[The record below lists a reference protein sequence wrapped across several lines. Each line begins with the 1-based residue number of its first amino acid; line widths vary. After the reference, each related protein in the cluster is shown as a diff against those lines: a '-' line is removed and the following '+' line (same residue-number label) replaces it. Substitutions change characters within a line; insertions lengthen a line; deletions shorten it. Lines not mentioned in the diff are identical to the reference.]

1 MLAELAAAN
10 AAFGVIKT
18 AISNSK
24 ELADCAKSIAAFVGA
39 EEDLKAKAEK
49 RKKNPLNKAL
59 GKDANDFEEF
69 LALEKINQ
77 QKAAL
82 QSHMRL
88 FGRPGMYDA
97 WVEYQA
103 KARKARK
110 DAQRQREKE
119 RQEMIEVLTW
129 IFIVLVA
136 WGGAA
141 AGLYYF
147 FVGF

>member
-39 EEDLKAKAEK
+39 EEDLKARAEK
-49 RKKNPLNKAL
+49 RKKNPLNKVL
-59 GKDANDFEEF
+59 GKEAEMFEEF
-69 LALEKINQ
+69 LALEKIQQ

-88 FGRPGMYDA
+88 FGRPGLYDS

-119 RQEMIEVLTW
+119 RQELIEVLTW

-136 WGGAA
+136 WGGAG

>member
-10 AAFGVIKT
+10 AAFGVIKQ
-18 AISNSK
+18 AIANSR
-24 ELADCAKSIAAFVGA
+24 ELADVGKSIASFVSA
-39 EEDLKAKAEK
+39 EEDLKAKAEAK
-49 RKKNPLNKAL
+49 KKNPLNKML
-59 GKDANDFEEF
+59 GKDATDFEEF

-77 QKAAL
+77 QKAQL

-88 FGRPGMYDA
+88 YGRPGMYDA

-110 DAQRQREKE
+110 DAIKQREKE
-119 RQEMIEVLTW
+119 RQEMMEVLAW
-129 IFIVLVA
+129 IFIVVVI
-136 WGGAA
+136 WGGLG
-141 AGLYYF
+141 AGLYYY

>member
-10 AAFGVIKT
+10 AAFGVIKS

-49 RKKNPLNKAL
+49 KKKNPLNKIM
-59 GKDANDFEEF
+59 GKDANDLEEF
-69 LALEKINQ
+69 LALEKIKQ
-77 QKAAL
+77 QKAQL

-88 FGRPGMYDA
+88 YGRPGLYDS

-103 KARKARK
+103 QARKARK
-110 DAQRQREKE
+110 EAQRQREKE

-129 IFIVLVA
+129 IFIIVVV
-136 WGGAA
+136 WGGIG
-141 AGLYYF
+141 AGFYYWF
-147 FVGF
+147 F

>member
-10 AAFGVIKT
+10 AAFGVIKQ
-18 AISNSK
+18 AIANSR
-24 ELADCAKSIAAFVGA
+24 ELADVGKSIASFVSA
-39 EEDLKAKAEK
+39 EEDLKAKAEAK
-49 RKKNPLNKAL
+49 KKNPLNKML
-59 GKDANDFEEF
+59 GKDATDFEEF

-77 QKAAL
+77 QKAQL

-88 FGRPGMYDA
+88 YGRPGMYDA

-110 DAQRQREKE
+110 DAIKQREKE
-119 RQEMIEVLTW
+119 RQEMMEVLTW
-129 IFIVLVA
+129 IFIVLVV
-136 WGGAA
+136 WGGLGT
-141 AGLYYF
+141 GLYYY

>member
-10 AAFGVIKT
+10 AAFGVIKQ
-18 AISNSK
+18 AIANSR
-24 ELADCAKSIAAFVGA
+24 ELADVGKSIASFVSA
-39 EEDLKAKAEK
+39 EEDLKAKAEAK
-49 RKKNPLNKAL
+49 KKNPLNKML
-59 GKDANDFEEF
+59 GKDATDFEEF

-77 QKAAL
+77 QKAQL

-88 FGRPGMYDA
+88 YGRPGMYDA

-110 DAQRQREKE
+110 DAIKQREKE
-119 RQEMIEVLTW
+119 RQEMIEILSW
-129 IFIVLVA
+129 IFIIVVI
-136 WGGAA
+136 WGGLGT
-141 AGLYYF
+141 GLYYY

>member
-10 AAFGVIKT
+10 AAFGVIKQ

-24 ELADCAKSIAAFVGA
+24 ELADVGKSITAFVGA
-39 EEDLKAKAEK
+39 EEDLKAKAEA
-49 RKKNPLNKAL
+49 KKKSPWNKVL
-59 GKDANDFEEF
+59 GKDANLFEEF
-69 LALEKINQ
+69 LALEKIQQ
-77 QKAAL
+77 QKAQL

-88 FGRPGMYDA
+88 YGRPGMYDA

-110 DAQRQREKE
+110 EAIAQREKE

-129 IFIVLVA
+129 IFIVVVV
-136 WGGAA
+136 WGGLGYGA
-141 AGLYYF
+141 YYWF
-147 FVGF
+147 TK

>member
-18 AISNSK
+18 AISNSR
-24 ELADCAKSIAAFVGA
+24 ELADCAKSITAFVGA

-49 RKKNPLNKAL
+49 KKKSPLNKVL
-59 GKDANDFEEF
+59 GKDATDFEEF

-77 QKAAL
+77 QKAQL

-88 FGRPGMYDA
+88 YGRPGMYDA

-103 KARKARK
+103 KARTARK
-110 DAQRQREKE
+110 EAQRQREKE
-119 RQEMIEVLTW
+119 RQELVEVLTW
-129 IFIVLVA
+129 IFIVLVV
-136 WGGAA
+136 WGGLGG
-141 AGLYYF
+141 GLYYYI
-147 FVGF
+147 VGF

>member
-10 AAFGVIKT
+10 AAFGVIKQ
-18 AISNSK
+18 AIANSR
-24 ELADCAKSIAAFVGA
+24 ELADVGKSIASFVSA
-39 EEDLKAKAEK
+39 EEDLKAKAEAK
-49 RKKNPLNKAL
+49 KKNPLNKML
-59 GKDANDFEEF
+59 GKDATDFEEF

-77 QKAAL
+77 QKAQL

-88 FGRPGMYDA
+88 YGRPGMYDA

-110 DAQRQREKE
+110 DAIKQREKE
-119 RQEMIEVLTW
+119 RQEFIEILSW
-129 IFIVLVA
+129 IFIIVVI
-136 WGGAA
+136 WGGLGT
-141 AGLYYF
+141 GLYYY

>member
-10 AAFGVIKT
+10 AAFGVIKQ
-18 AISNSK
+18 AIANSR
-24 ELADCAKSIAAFVGA
+24 ELADVGKSIASFVSA
-39 EEDLKAKAEK
+39 EEDLKAKAEAK
-49 RKKNPLNKAL
+49 KKNPLNKML
-59 GKDANDFEEF
+59 GKDATDFEEF

-77 QKAAL
+77 QKAQL

-88 FGRPGMYDA
+88 YGRPGMYDA

-110 DAQRQREKE
+110 DAIKQREKE
-119 RQEMIEVLTW
+119 RQELLELLAW
-129 IFIVLVA
+129 IFIVVVI
-136 WGGAA
+136 WGGLG
-141 AGLYYF
+141 AGLYYY

>member
-10 AAFGVIKT
+10 AAFGVIKQ
-18 AISNSK
+18 AIANSR
-24 ELADCAKSIAAFVGA
+24 ELADVGKSIASFVSA
-39 EEDLKAKAEK
+39 EEDLKAKAEAK
-49 RKKNPLNKAL
+49 KKNPLNKML
-59 GKDANDFEEF
+59 GKDATDFEEF

-77 QKAAL
+77 QKAQL

-88 FGRPGMYDA
+88 YGRPGMYDA

-110 DAQRQREKE
+110 DAIKQREKE
-119 RQEMIEVLTW
+119 RQELLEILAW
-129 IFIVLVA
+129 IFIVVVI
-136 WGGAA
+136 WGGLG
-141 AGLYYF
+141 AGLYYY

>member
-18 AISNSK
+18 AISNSR

-49 RKKNPLNKAL
+49 KKKNPLNKIM
-59 GKDANDFEEF
+59 GKDANDLEEF
-69 LALEKINQ
+69 LALEKIKQ
-77 QKAAL
+77 QKAQL

-88 FGRPGMYDA
+88 YGRPGLYDS

-103 KARKARK
+103 QARKARK
-110 DAQRQREKE
+110 EAQRQREKE

-129 IFIVLVA
+129 IFIIVVV
-136 WGGAA
+136 WGGIG
-141 AGLYYF
+141 AGFYYWF
-147 FVGF
+147 F

>member
-18 AISNSK
+18 AISNSR

-49 RKKNPLNKAL
+49 KKKSPFNKVL
-59 GKDANDFEEF
+59 GKDATDFEEF

-77 QKAAL
+77 QKAQL

-88 FGRPGMYDA
+88 YGRPGMYDA

-103 KARKARK
+103 KARTARK
-110 DAQRQREKE
+110 EAQRQREKE
-119 RQEMIEVLTW
+119 RQELMEVLTW
-129 IFIVLVA
+129 IFIVLVV
-136 WGGAA
+136 WGGLGG
-141 AGLYYF
+141 GLYYYIA
-147 FVGF
+147 GF

>member
-10 AAFGVIKT
+10 AAFGVIKQ
-18 AISNSK
+18 AIANSR
-24 ELADCAKSIAAFVGA
+24 ELADVGKSIASFVSA
-39 EEDLKAKAEK
+39 EEDLKAKAEAK
-49 RKKNPLNKAL
+49 KKNPLNKML
-59 GKDANDFEEF
+59 GKDATDFEEF

-77 QKAAL
+77 QKAQL

-88 FGRPGMYDA
+88 YGRPGMYDA

-110 DAQRQREKE
+110 EALKQREKE
-119 RQEMIEVLTW
+119 RQELLELLAW
-129 IFIVLVA
+129 IFIVVVI
-136 WGGAA
+136 WGGLG
-141 AGLYYF
+141 AGLYYY

>member
-18 AISNSK
+18 AISNSR

-49 RKKNPLNKAL
+49 KKKSPLNKVL
-59 GKDANDFEEF
+59 GKDATDFEDF

-77 QKAAL
+77 QKAQL

-88 FGRPGMYDA
+88 YGRPGMYDA

-103 KARKARK
+103 KARTARK
-110 DAQRQREKE
+110 EAQRQREKE
-119 RQEMIEVLTW
+119 RQELVEVLTW
-129 IFIVLVA
+129 IFIVLVV
-136 WGGAA
+136 WGGLGG
-141 AGLYYF
+141 GLYYYIA
-147 FVGF
+147 GF

>member
-10 AAFGVIKT
+10 AAFGVIKQ
-18 AISNSK
+18 AIANSR
-24 ELADCAKSIAAFVGA
+24 ELADVGKSIASFVSA
-39 EEDLKAKAEK
+39 EEDLKAKAEAK
-49 RKKNPLNKAL
+49 KKNPLNKML
-59 GKDANDFEEF
+59 GKDATDFEEF

-77 QKAAL
+77 QKAQL

-88 FGRPGMYDA
+88 YGRPGMYDA

-110 DAQRQREKE
+110 DAIKQREKE
-119 RQEMIEVLTW
+119 RQELLELLAW
-129 IFIVLVA
+129 IFVVVVI
-136 WGGAA
+136 WGGLG
-141 AGLYYF
+141 AGLYYY

>member
-10 AAFGVIKT
+10 AAFGVIKQ
-18 AISNSK
+18 AIANSR
-24 ELADCAKSIAAFVGA
+24 ELADVGKSIASFVSA
-39 EEDLKAKAEK
+39 EEDLKAKAEAK
-49 RKKNPLNKAL
+49 KKNPLNKML
-59 GKDANDFEEF
+59 GKDATDFEEF

-77 QKAAL
+77 QKAQL

-88 FGRPGMYDA
+88 YGRPGMYDA

-110 DAQRQREKE
+110 DAIKQREKE
-119 RQEMIEVLTW
+119 RQELLELLSW
-129 IFIVLVA
+129 IFIVVVI
-136 WGGAA
+136 WGGLG
-141 AGLYYF
+141 AGLYYY

>member
-10 AAFGVIKT
+10 AAFGVIKS

-49 RKKNPLNKAL
+49 KKKNPFNKMM
-59 GKDANDFEEF
+59 GKDANDLEEF
-69 LALEKINQ
+69 LALEKIKQ
-77 QKAAL
+77 QKAQL

-88 FGRPGMYDA
+88 FGRPGLYDS

-103 KARKARK
+103 HARKARK
-110 DAQRQREKE
+110 EAQRQREKE

-129 IFIVLVA
+129 IFIVVVV
-136 WGGAA
+136 WGGIG
-141 AGLYYF
+141 AGFYYWF
-147 FVGF
+147 F

>member
-10 AAFGVIKT
+10 AAFGVIKQ
-18 AISNSK
+18 AIANSR
-24 ELADCAKSIAAFVGA
+24 ELADVGKSIASFVSA
-39 EEDLKAKAEK
+39 EEDLKAKAEAK
-49 RKKNPLNKAL
+49 KKNPLNKML
-59 GKDANDFEEF
+59 GKDATDFEEF

-77 QKAAL
+77 QKAQL

-88 FGRPGMYDA
+88 YGRPGMYDA

-110 DAQRQREKE
+110 DAIKQREKE
-119 RQEMIEVLTW
+119 RQELLELLSW
-129 IFIVLVA
+129 IFIVVVI
-136 WGGAA
+136 WGGLGT
-141 AGLYYF
+141 GLYYY

>member
-10 AAFGVIKT
+10 AAFGVIKS

-49 RKKNPLNKAL
+49 KKKNPFNKMM
-59 GKDANDFEEF
+59 GKDSHDLEEF
-69 LALEKINQ
+69 LALEKIKQ

-88 FGRPGMYDA
+88 FGRPGLYDS

-103 KARKARK
+103 QARKARK
-110 DAQRQREKE
+110 EAQRQREKE
-119 RQEMIEVLTW
+119 RQELIEVLTW
-129 IFIVLVA
+129 IFIVIVV
-136 WGGAA
+136 WGGLG
-141 AGLYYF
+141 AGFYYWF
-147 FVGF
+147 F

>member
-10 AAFGVIKT
+10 AAFGVIKQ
-18 AISNSK
+18 AIANSR
-24 ELADCAKSIAAFVGA
+24 ELADVGKSIASFVSA
-39 EEDLKAKAEK
+39 EEDLKAQAEAK
-49 RKKNPLNKAL
+49 KKNPLNKML
-59 GKDANDFEEF
+59 GKDATDFEEF

-77 QKAAL
+77 QKAQL

-88 FGRPGMYDA
+88 YGRPGMYDA

-110 DAQRQREKE
+110 DAIKQREKE
-119 RQEMIEVLTW
+119 RQELLELLAW
-129 IFIVLVA
+129 IFIVVVI
-136 WGGAA
+136 WGGLG
-141 AGLYYF
+141 AGLYYY

>member
-18 AISNSK
+18 AISNSR

-49 RKKNPLNKAL
+49 KKKSPLNKVL
-59 GKDANDFEEF
+59 GKDATDFEEF

-77 QKAAL
+77 QKAQL

-88 FGRPGMYDA
+88 YGRPGMYDA

-103 KARKARK
+103 KARTARK
-110 DAQRQREKE
+110 EAQRQREKE
-119 RQEMIEVLTW
+119 RQELMEGLTW
-129 IFIVLVA
+129 IFIVLVV
-136 WGGAA
+136 WGGLGG
-141 AGLYYF
+141 GLYYYIA
-147 FVGF
+147 GF

>member
-10 AAFGVIKT
+10 AAFGVIKQ
-18 AISNSK
+18 AIANSR
-24 ELADCAKSIAAFVGA
+24 ELADVGKSIASFVSA
-39 EEDLKAKAEK
+39 EEDLKAKAEAK
-49 RKKNPLNKAL
+49 KKNPLNKML
-59 GKDANDFEEF
+59 GKDATDFEEF

-77 QKAAL
+77 QKAQL

-88 FGRPGMYDA
+88 YGRPGMYDA

-110 DAQRQREKE
+110 DAIKQREKE
-119 RQEMIEVLTW
+119 RQELLELLVW
-129 IFIVLVA
+129 IFIVVVI
-136 WGGAA
+136 WGGLG
-141 AGLYYF
+141 AGLYYY